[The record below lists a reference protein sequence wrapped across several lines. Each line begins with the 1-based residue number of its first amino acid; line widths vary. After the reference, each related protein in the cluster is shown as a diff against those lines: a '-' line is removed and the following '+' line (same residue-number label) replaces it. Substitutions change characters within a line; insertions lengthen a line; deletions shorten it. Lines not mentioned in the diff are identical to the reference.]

1 VSSTIFARIGNLV
14 DYEHHASAFDDAI
27 EVCHQVLAHLRAAA
41 AAVENLQ
48 AFLDVL

>member
-1 VSSTIFARIGNLV
+1 MDNLV

-27 EVCHQVLAHLRAAA
+27 EVCHQVLARLRAAA
-41 AAVENLQ
+41 AAEILQ